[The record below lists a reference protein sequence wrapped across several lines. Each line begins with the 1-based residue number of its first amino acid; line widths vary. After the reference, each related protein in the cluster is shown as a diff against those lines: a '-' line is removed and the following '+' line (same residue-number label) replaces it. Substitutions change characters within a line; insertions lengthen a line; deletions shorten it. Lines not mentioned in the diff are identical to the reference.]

1 MPREPKACR
10 EPESPIPENPGGR
23 RAGVE
28 KAVEANPQGAG
39 EGWGAGGGG
48 AVGQRRPRRLRGA
61 GPPPLALPSLPWPS
75 LQLWVFPGN

>member
-39 EGWGAGGGG
+39 EGWGAGGGVQS
-48 AVGQRRPRRLRGA
+48 AKDDRAASA
-61 GPPPLALPSLPWPS
+61 GRPPLTPSLPWPS
-75 LQLWVFPGN
+75 LQLWVFPGD